1 MTTVYFVRHC
11 QPDYTDNPADRV
23 RPLSAEGSKD
33 SFAVMDFFKDK
44 KIDAFYSS
52 PYKRSYDTVL
62 HAAEDHKMQITT
74 DERLRERKVGE
85 NGNSGGG
92 NFEMFRKRWSDKT
105 FAEPDGESIGSV
117 QKRNVE
123 ALFEILDKNQ
133 GKTVV
138 IGTHGTALSSIFNYF
153 EPSFDADDFL
163 RIIDFMPYIVRL
175 EFDGRNLV
183 SKTEEMYIEKKF
195 NN

>member
-11 QPDYTDNPADRV
+11 QPDFTDNPADRV

-92 NFEMFRKRWSDKT
+92 NFEMFRKRWSDLN
-105 FAEPDGESIGSV
+105 FAEPDGESIDSV

-153 EPSFDADDFL
+153 EPSFGADDFL

-195 NN
+195 NG